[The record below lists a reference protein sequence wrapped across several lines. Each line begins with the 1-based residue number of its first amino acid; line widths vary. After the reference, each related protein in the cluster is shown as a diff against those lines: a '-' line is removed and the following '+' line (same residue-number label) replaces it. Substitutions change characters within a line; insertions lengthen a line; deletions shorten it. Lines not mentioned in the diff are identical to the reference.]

1 MNNLVYKILFTLIV
15 LCLQST
21 ILKAQRTISGTNNST
36 LYLKIEDSKPRQYS
50 TGWVLAYKGVL
61 KKVYCYEN
69 YSYLRAELCFLCE
82 DKSKVQQIPISTL
95 GNYPLKTLEDLEA
108 YFATLT
114 STQIESYIH
123 GLKTIYIIEV
133 FPNSSTAELAPV
145 VLNVVIR

>member
-1 MNNLVYKILFTLIV
+1 MRYYFIIFFISSIIISDNSI
-15 LCLQST
+15 
-21 ILKAQRTISGTNNST
+21 AQRNVVSINTT
-36 LYLKIEDSKPRQYS
+36 LYLKMDKPKPREHTS
-50 TGWVLAYKGVL
+50 EWVVFKTKQRKSYW
-61 KKVYCYEN
+61 YHN
-69 YSYLRAELCFLCE
+69 SSYLGTMLAFLCE

-114 STQIESYIH
+114 STQIESYIQ